1 MYQTACDAID
11 KAATDLHKLSDIIW
25 KNPELG
31 YEEHQAHKALTDF
44 LEVHGFSVHR
54 NYLLDTA
61 FRSDYGTGKTVF
73 TAYFLLIEN
82 SLTCGKLYDS

>member
-1 MYQTACDAID
+1 MSMYQTACDAID
-11 KAATDLHKLSDIIW
+11 KAAKDLHKLSDLIW

-54 NYLLDTA
+54 NYLLDT
-61 FRSDYGTGKTVF
+61 GKTVL
-73 TAYFLLIEN
+73 TAYFLLVEN
-82 SLTCGKLYDS
+82 SLTCGNLYGS